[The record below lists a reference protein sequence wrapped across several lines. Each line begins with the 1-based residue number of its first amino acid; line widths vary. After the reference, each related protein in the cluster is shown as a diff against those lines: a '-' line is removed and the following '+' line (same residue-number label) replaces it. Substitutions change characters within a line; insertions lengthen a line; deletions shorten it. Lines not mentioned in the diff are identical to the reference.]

1 MEENTGV
8 GIRVAAGI
16 FLTIMLITIV
26 VIITISSQDAAK
38 QGQTKMASITTQ
50 LSDTEFNTYNN
61 TTLSGSQV
69 MNAIRQYMNLK
80 QFGIKVVTGK
90 QRGSSESF
98 YGNPFTEKNG
108 MIETIEGDNLKRLKL
123 DEAQNEASPEYI
135 NPSGQFKS
143 YIVRDSNNM
152 IRGIVFEQLKLSGIS
167 FPNEEGDDL
176 LYRWDYE
183 RYC

>member
-1 MEENTGV
+1 MSMEENTGV

-69 MNAIRQYMNLK
+69 LNAIRQYMNLE
-80 QFGIKVVTGK
+80 QFGIKVMTGK
-90 QRGSSESF
+90 NQSGVF
-98 YGNPFTEKNG
+98 YGNEFNDDGRITNK
-108 MIETIEGDNLKRLKL
+108 DDAKKLNLK
-123 DEAQNEASPEYI
+123 DAEDQSESDYI
-135 NPSGQFKS
+135 NPSGKFKS
-143 YIVRDSNNM
+143 TIVRDQNSM
-152 IRGIVFEQLKLSGIS
+152 IRGIVFVQQNS
-167 FPNEEGDDL
+167 
-176 LYRWDYE
+176 
-183 RYC
+183 

>member
-69 MNAIRQYMNLK
+69 LNAIRQYMNLE
-80 QFGIKVVTGK
+80 QFGIKVTTGK
-90 QRGSSESF
+90 GGEEF
-98 YGNPFTEKNG
+98 YGNKFTDNG
-108 MIETIEGDNLKRLKL
+108 DIDQSSGKKL
-123 DEAQNEASPEYI
+123 DLQNAENQSVPEYI
-135 NPSGQFKS
+135 NPSGKFNS
-143 YIVRDSNNM
+143 SIVRDKNNM
-152 IRGIVFEQLKLSGIS
+152 IRGIVFKQQ
-167 FPNEEGDDL
+167 
-176 LYRWDYE
+176 
-183 RYC
+183 

>member
-69 MNAIRQYMNLK
+69 LNAIRQYMNLDE
-80 QFGIKVVTGK
+80 FGIRVFTGK
-90 QRGSSESF
+90 DIGGTY
-98 YGNPFTEKNG
+98 YGNTFTYNSDAELNSVVIDPDDRKNLILTG
-108 MIETIEGDNLKRLKL
+108 AEDQTQ
-123 DEAQNEASPEYI
+123 ATYI
-135 NPSGQFKS
+135 NPSGKFTSK
-143 YIVRDSNNM
+143 IARDDNNM
-152 IRGIVFEQLKLSGIS
+152 IRGIVFKQVTSV
-167 FPNEEGDDL
+167 D
-176 LYRWDYE
+176 
-183 RYC
+183 

>member
-69 MNAIRQYMNLK
+69 LNAIRQYMNLE
-80 QFGIKVVTGK
+80 QFGIKVTTGR
-90 QRGSSESF
+90 QATTF
-98 YGNPFTEKNG
+98 YGNTFDDKNDG
-108 MIETIEGDNLKRLKL
+108 WQITNGDENKYLSLIDAEDQSKT
-123 DEAQNEASPEYI
+123 QYI
-135 NPSGQFKS
+135 NPSGKFNS
-143 YIVRDSNNM
+143 TIIRDKNSM
-152 IRGIVFEQLKLSGIS
+152 IRGIIFKQQSNS
-167 FPNEEGDDL
+167 STP
-176 LYRWDYE
+176 
-183 RYC
+183 

>member
-69 MNAIRQYMNLK
+69 LNAIRQYMNLE
-80 QFGIKVVTGK
+80 QFGIKVMTGK
-90 QRGSSESF
+90 SPGGEF
-98 YGNPFTEKNG
+98 YGNEFIKEGSEWKINNG
-108 MIETIEGDNLKRLKL
+108 DDRKIL
-123 DEAQNEASPEYI
+123 DLSKAEDQSENQYI
-135 NPSGQFKS
+135 NPSGKFKS
-143 YIVRDSNNM
+143 TIVRDQNSM
-152 IRGIVFEQLKLSGIS
+152 IRGIIFQQQ
-167 FPNEEGDDL
+167 
-176 LYRWDYE
+176 
-183 RYC
+183 

>member
-38 QGQTKMASITTQ
+38 QGQMKMASITTQ

-69 MNAIRQYMNLK
+69 LNAIRQYMNLE
-80 QFGIKVVTGK
+80 QFGIRVVTGK
-90 QRGSSESF
+90 QQSGNDKDGSI
-98 YGNPFTEKNG
+98 YGSTFTKTGEITSGTDKNTDVSVAEDQ
-108 MIETIEGDNLKRLKL
+108 MNI
-123 DEAQNEASPEYI
+123 AYI

-143 YIVRDSNNM
+143 SIVRDQNNM
-152 IRGIVFEQLKLSGIS
+152 IRGIIFEQVTSK
-167 FPNEEGDDL
+167 NK
-176 LYRWDYE
+176 
-183 RYC
+183 

>member
-69 MNAIRQYMNLK
+69 MNAIRQYMNLE
-80 QFGIKVVTGK
+80 QFGIRVITGK
-90 QRGSSESF
+90 GADTY
-98 YGNPFTEKNG
+98 YGNTFDVKEGHITNKDEDKNLTLTKA
-108 MIETIEGDNLKRLKL
+108 EDQSEPD
-123 DEAQNEASPEYI
+123 YI
-135 NPSGQFKS
+135 NPSGKFKS
-143 YIVRDSNNM
+143 KIVRDKNNM
-152 IRGIVFEQLKLSGIS
+152 IRGIIFEQ
-167 FPNEEGDDL
+167 
-176 LYRWDYE
+176 
-183 RYC
+183 

>member
-61 TTLSGSQV
+61 TTLSGSQAL
-69 MNAIRQYMNLK
+69 NAIRQYMSLE
-80 QFGIKVVTGK
+80 QFGIHVTTGK
-90 QRGSSESF
+90 GDTSH
-98 YGNPFTEKNG
+98 YGNELEINATSGVVDKVKGAGNG
-108 MIETIEGDNLKRLKL
+108 TLVNAENQSL
-123 DEAQNEASPEYI
+123 DSYI
-135 NPSGQFKS
+135 NPSGKFKS
-143 YIVRDSNNM
+143 TIVRDKNNM
-152 IRGIVFEQLKLSGIS
+152 IRGIIFKQE
-167 FPNEEGDDL
+167 
-176 LYRWDYE
+176 
-183 RYC
+183 

>member
-69 MNAIRQYMNLK
+69 LNAIRQYMNLD
-80 QFGIKVVTGK
+80 QFGLRVVTGRQQK
-90 QRGSSESF
+90 SSNNVGTF
-98 YGNPFTEKNG
+98 YGNTFVYEGNNTGEITTDKFTDISQAENQKNV
-108 MIETIEGDNLKRLKL
+108 
-123 DEAQNEASPEYI
+123 EYI
-135 NPSGQFKS
+135 NPSGQFTS
-143 YIVRDSNNM
+143 TIVRDKNNM
-152 IRGIVFEQLKLSGIS
+152 IRGIVFIQQ
-167 FPNEEGDDL
+167 
-176 LYRWDYE
+176 
-183 RYC
+183 

>member
-50 LSDTEFNTYNN
+50 LSDTEYQTYSN

-69 MNAIRQYMNLK
+69 LNAVRQYMNQE
-80 QFGIKVVTGK
+80 QFGIQVVTGK
-90 QRGSSESF
+90 QKGTEGTF
-98 YGNPFTEKNG
+98 YGNKFTIDGSLVTEVTGGKNTYLNYA
-108 MIETIEGDNLKRLKL
+108 EDQSSAL
-123 DEAQNEASPEYI
+123 YI
-135 NPSGQFKS
+135 NPSGKFQS
-143 YIVRDSNNM
+143 SIVRDANNM
-152 IRGIVFEQLKLSGIS
+152 IRGIIFKQQ
-167 FPNEEGDDL
+167 
-176 LYRWDYE
+176 
-183 RYC
+183 

>member
-69 MNAIRQYMNLK
+69 MNAIRQYMNLE
-80 QFGIKVVTGK
+80 QFGIRVTTGK
-90 QRGSSESF
+90 GVSTY
-98 YGNPFTEKNG
+98 YGNEFNETEGNITNEDEKKN
-108 MIETIEGDNLKRLKL
+108 L
-123 DEAQNEASPEYI
+123 DLTKAEDQSEPNYI
-135 NPSGQFKS
+135 NPSGKFKS
-143 YIVRDSNNM
+143 KIVRDKNNM
-152 IRGIVFEQLKLSGIS
+152 IRGIIFEQ
-167 FPNEEGDDL
+167 
-176 LYRWDYE
+176 
-183 RYC
+183 

>member
-38 QGQTKMASITTQ
+38 QGQMKMASITTQ

-69 MNAIRQYMNLK
+69 LNAIRQYMNLE
-80 QFGIKVVTGK
+80 QFGISVKTGK
-90 QRGSSESF
+90 QTTPIY
-98 YGNPFTEKNG
+98 YGNKLTLNSNSTLVTDVSAGKDG
-108 MIETIEGDNLKRLKL
+108 EGRLDYAEDQKK
-123 DEAQNEASPEYI
+123 PEYI

-143 YIVRDSNNM
+143 SIVRDKNNM
-152 IRGIVFEQLKLSGIS
+152 IRGVVFTQIT
-167 FPNEEGDDL
+167 P
-176 LYRWDYE
+176 
-183 RYC
+183 

>member
-69 MNAIRQYMNLK
+69 LNAIRQYMNLD
-80 QFGIKVVTGK
+80 QFGVKVFTGK
-90 QRGSSESF
+90 QKYYGASPSF
-98 YGNPFTEKNG
+98 YGNQFTYDDTTKIVDQVFGSKLLTLDDAINEKSY
-108 MIETIEGDNLKRLKL
+108 
-123 DEAQNEASPEYI
+123 AYI
-135 NPSGQFKS
+135 NPSGKFKS
-143 YIVRDSNNM
+143 FIVRDDNKM
-152 IRGIVFEQLKLSGIS
+152 IRGIVFEQQ
-167 FPNEEGDDL
+167 
-176 LYRWDYE
+176 
-183 RYC
+183 

>member
-50 LSDTEFNTYNN
+50 LSDTEFNTYSN

-69 MNAIRQYMNLK
+69 LNAIRQYMDLE
-80 QFGIKVVTGK
+80 QFGIQVTTGK
-90 QRGSSESF
+90 QAMSYYGDSF
-98 YGNPFTEKNG
+98 DNDG
-108 MIETIEGDNLKRLKL
+108 TITSKTKERDLKPAEDQAART
-123 DEAQNEASPEYI
+123 YI
-135 NPSGQFKS
+135 NPSGKFSSKV
-143 YIVRDSNNM
+143 VRDKNNM
-152 IRGIVFEQLKLSGIS
+152 IRGIIFTQL
-167 FPNEEGDDL
+167 
-176 LYRWDYE
+176 
-183 RYC
+183 

>member
-69 MNAIRQYMNLK
+69 LNAVRQYMNLE
-80 QFGIKVVTGK
+80 QFGIRVVTGK
-90 QRGSSESF
+90 QRASGNDVGTF
-98 YGNPFTEKNG
+98 YGNEFVYEKVADQGSITNSYK
-108 MIETIEGDNLKRLKL
+108 NLRIVDAENQML
-123 DEAQNEASPEYI
+123 DQYI
-135 NPSGQFKS
+135 NPSGKFRAT
-143 YIVRDSNNM
+143 IVRDSNNM
-152 IRGIVFEQLKLSGIS
+152 IRGIEFIQE
-167 FPNEEGDDL
+167 
-176 LYRWDYE
+176 
-183 RYC
+183 

>member
-69 MNAIRQYMNLK
+69 LNAIRQYMNLE
-80 QFGIKVVTGK
+80 QFGIKVMTGK
-90 QRGSSESF
+90 NRGGDF
-98 YGNPFTEKNG
+98 YGNAFDNNNG
-108 MIETIEGDNLKRLKL
+108 YWQISSGDNKKL
-123 DEAQNEASPEYI
+123 LDLSKAENQSEPQYI
-135 NPSGQFKS
+135 NPSGKFNS
-143 YIVRDSNNM
+143 TIIRDQNSM
-152 IRGIVFEQLKLSGIS
+152 IRGIIFEQQ
-167 FPNEEGDDL
+167 
-176 LYRWDYE
+176 
-183 RYC
+183 

>member
-69 MNAIRQYMNLK
+69 LNAIRQYMNLE
-80 QFGIKVVTGK
+80 QFGIQVTTGK
-90 QRGSSESF
+90 QIFEGEDQTSF
-98 YGNPFTEKNG
+98 YGNDFEEENGIISKIGDDDDKNTE
-108 MIETIEGDNLKRLKL
+108 L
-123 DEAQNEASPEYI
+123 DKALNESFDEYI
-135 NPSGQFKS
+135 NPSGKFKS
-143 YIVRDSNNM
+143 YIVRDKNKM
-152 IRGIVFEQLKLSGIS
+152 IRGIVFTQQ
-167 FPNEEGDDL
+167 
-176 LYRWDYE
+176 
-183 RYC
+183 

>member
-69 MNAIRQYMNLK
+69 LNAVRQYMDQA
-80 QFGIKVVTGK
+80 QFGLQVTTGK
-90 QRGSSESF
+90 QIAAGSAPTF
-98 YGNPFTEKNG
+98 YGNTFTSEGEVTNADIYKNRTLTPA
-108 MIETIEGDNLKRLKL
+108 EN
-123 DEAQNEASPEYI
+123 QSSVEYI
-135 NPSGQFKS
+135 NPSGKFTSEVKK
-143 YIVRDSNNM
+143 DKNNM
-152 IRGIVFEQLKLSGIS
+152 VRGIIFTQI
-167 FPNEEGDDL
+167 
-176 LYRWDYE
+176 
-183 RYC
+183 

>member
-61 TTLSGSQV
+61 TTLSGSQAL
-69 MNAIRQYMNLK
+69 NAIRQYMSLEE
-80 QFGIKVVTGK
+80 FGIRVKTGK
-90 QRGSSESF
+90 GGDTF
-98 YGNPFTEKNG
+98 YGKKFVDANG
-108 MIETIEGDNLKRLKL
+108 VITDIEEAGDGDLKKAE
-123 DEAQNEASPEYI
+123 DQTKDEYI
-135 NPSGQFKS
+135 NPSGKFKS
-143 YIVRDSNNM
+143 KILRDKNNM
-152 IRGIVFEQLKLSGIS
+152 IRGIVFEQVKL
-167 FPNEEGDDL
+167 
-176 LYRWDYE
+176 
-183 RYC
+183 

>member
-38 QGQTKMASITTQ
+38 QGQMKMASITTQ

-69 MNAIRQYMNLK
+69 LNAIRQYMNLE
-80 QFGIKVVTGK
+80 QFGIYVKTGK
-90 QRGSSESF
+90 QDADKGVY
-98 YGNPFTEKNG
+98 YGNSLTLDGSLVTEVSPGKTG
-108 MIETIEGDNLKRLKL
+108 AGRLDYAEDQKRP
-123 DEAQNEASPEYI
+123 DYI

-143 YIVRDSNNM
+143 SIVRDQNNM
-152 IRGIVFEQLKLSGIS
+152 IRGVVFTQIT
-167 FPNEEGDDL
+167 P
-176 LYRWDYE
+176 
-183 RYC
+183 

>member
-69 MNAIRQYMNLK
+69 LNAVRQYMDLE
-80 QFGIKVVTGK
+80 QFGIHVTTGK
-90 QRGSSESF
+90 LGEMY
-98 YGNPFTEKNG
+98 YGNKFDLENGTVRSKEKNR
-108 MIETIEGDNLKRLKL
+108 DLKTA
-123 DEAQNEASPEYI
+123 ENQSVTTYI
-135 NPSGQFKS
+135 NPSGKFTS
-143 YIVRDSNNM
+143 NVVRDANNM
-152 IRGIVFEQLKLSGIS
+152 IRGIIFKQL
-167 FPNEEGDDL
+167 
-176 LYRWDYE
+176 
-183 RYC
+183 

>member
-69 MNAIRQYMNLK
+69 LNAIRQYMNLK
-80 QFGIKVVTGK
+80 QFGIKVTTGK
-90 QRGSSESF
+90 QVGAGTSGANLSSF
-98 YGNPFTEKNG
+98 YGNYFEENNG
-108 MIETIEGDNLKRLKL
+108 IMQSIGSDSGKRTDLDYAL
-123 DEAQNEASPEYI
+123 DESSIDYI
-135 NPSGQFKS
+135 NPSGKFES
-143 YIVRDSNNM
+143 YIVRDKNNM
-152 IRGIVFEQLKLSGIS
+152 IRGIVFRQQ
-167 FPNEEGDDL
+167 
-176 LYRWDYE
+176 
-183 RYC
+183 

>member
-69 MNAIRQYMNLK
+69 LNAIRQYMNLE
-80 QFGIKVVTGK
+80 QFGIRVKTGK
-90 QRGSSESF
+90 SQSGVF
-98 YGNPFTEKNG
+98 YGNEFADDGHITNLDSEK
-108 MIETIEGDNLKRLKL
+108 KL
-123 DEAQNEASPEYI
+123 DLKYAEDQSQPQYI
-135 NPSGQFKS
+135 NPSGKFKS
-143 YIVRDSNNM
+143 TIVRDQNSM
-152 IRGIVFEQLKLSGIS
+152 IRGIIFEQQ
-167 FPNEEGDDL
+167 
-176 LYRWDYE
+176 
-183 RYC
+183 

>member
-69 MNAIRQYMNLK
+69 LNAIRQYMNLE
-80 QFGIKVVTGK
+80 QFGIRVKTGK
-90 QRGSSESF
+90 SQSEVF
-98 YGNPFTEKNG
+98 YGNNFADDGEISPNSGKN
-108 MIETIEGDNLKRLKL
+108 L
-123 DEAQNEASPEYI
+123 DLQNAENQSRDEYI
-135 NPSGQFKS
+135 NPSGKFNS
-143 YIVRDSNNM
+143 IIVRDKNNM
-152 IRGIVFEQLKLSGIS
+152 IRGIVFKQQ
-167 FPNEEGDDL
+167 
-176 LYRWDYE
+176 
-183 RYC
+183 